1 MNKPKGRFVPRARP
15 LVDLTT
21 SLLADGFRKQ
31 GFASSELVVRWA
43 TIVGD
48 DVAVCA
54 EPLRIQWPRGPESQG
69 TIPGTLVLRVEGPAA
84 LEIQHMSQVIVERVN
99 RYFGWHAI
107 DRIAIRQAPL
117 RRPPKKPDRNLDPA
131 LVHSFAETIP
141 TADEGLK
148 MALSRLGAA
157 LRTQGIK
164 RKS

>member
-1 MNKPKGRFVPRARP
+1 MNKPKLRARP
-15 LVDLTT
+15 LVDITNG
-21 SLLADGFRKQ
+21 LLAESFRKQ

-43 TIVGD
+43 TIVGE

-54 EPLRIQWPRGPESQG
+54 EPLKIQWPRGPESQG

-84 LEIQHMSQVIVERVN
+84 LEIQHMSHVILERVN

-117 RRPPKKPDRNLDPA
+117 RRPPRKPDRRPDPA
-131 LVHSFAETIP
+131 LVRSIAETMP
-141 TADEGLK
+141 EADEGLR

-157 LRTQGIK
+157 VKTAAAKGK
-164 RKS
+164 